1 MANSM
6 FHTRFFLTP
15 LIAFCCCILHGAEIG
30 PVLEFAK
37 VDLRL
42 AYDYVPAVSAAP
54 DGLSASKQDSAVL
67 SPEPVTSEP
76 CVQTNQPPMD
86 LSLAAPVDPGTVS
99 LRPVATGKAPAL
111 GLFRKRL
118 SSRYSSGAWVD
129 LRSGYGDVLVEDRV
143 GRVQLNGAGI
153 QDPDFLYLK
162 LCFRF

>member
-1 MANSM
+1 M
-6 FHTRFFLTP
+6 FHVRLLLT
-15 LIAFCCCILHGAEIG
+15 LLMALCCCTLHGAEIG

-42 AYDYVPAVSAAP
+42 AYDCLPAVSVAP
-54 DGLSASKQDSAVL
+54 GGLSVSKQDNAQREAL
-67 SPEPVTSEP
+67 SPEPVPSEP
-76 CVQTNQPPMD
+76 CVQTNQPALD
-86 LSLAAPVDPGTVS
+86 LCVAAPIDAGTVS
-99 LRPVATGKAPAL
+99 LRPLATGKAPAL

-162 LCFRF
+162 LCFKF